1 MNSIADV
8 TIIGGDSFI
17 GRNLYNYL
25 ENLGLEVCCTSH
37 KNKTDFLNLNL
48 LDNSSKWPRIKS
60 KVAIICAGVTS
71 IKKCNLNK
79 ESYAINVNS
88 TIKLIDRLTSEG
100 IFTIFLSSSQVFN
113 GMMPNSSRENS
124 CNPLSV
130 YGEHKYLVEKKI
142 KEDISNKCILRITKI
157 INKSL
162 PLFHNIYSK
171 LNDGKKIKVFKN
183 YFISPVTI
191 DLTCEIILK
200 IIKLKKEGI
209 YQLSSSDQISYYDMA
224 NLYVKNLGLD
234 YNLIEGTNAKAFEI
248 GLNYIPK
255 YSYLE
260 MDKEKLFFNFDQ
272 PTSKFSINSI
282 LN

>member
-1 MNSIADV
+1 VNSTADV
-8 TIIGGDSFI
+8 AIIGGDSFI
-17 GRNLYNYL
+17 GRNLYIYL
-25 ENLGLEVCCTSH
+25 KNIGLEVFCTSH
-37 KNKTDFLNLNL
+37 KKKKDFIHLDL
-48 LDNSSKWPRIKS
+48 LDSSSKWPKIKS

-71 IKKCNLNK
+71 IEKCNLNK
-79 ESYAINVNS
+79 ESYTINVNS
-88 TIKLIDRLTSEG
+88 TIKLIDKLTADG

-113 GMMPNSSRENS
+113 GMIPNSSRENF

-130 YGEHKYLVEKKI
+130 YGEHKYIVEKKI
-142 KEDISNKCILRITKI
+142 IKDISNKCILRITKI

-162 PLFHNIYSK
+162 PIFHDIYSK

-191 DLTCEIILK
+191 DLTCNIILK

-209 YQLSSSDQISYYDMA
+209 YQLSSSDQISYFDMA
-224 NLYVKNLGLD
+224 NLYVENLGL
-234 YNLIEGTNAKAFEI
+234 NNHLIEGINARPVEI
-248 GLNYIPK
+248 GLNCIPK

-260 MDKEKLFFNFDQ
+260 MSKEKLFFDFDQ